1 MGEKSI
7 LDLEQYPSP
16 AVCFIGENFPS
27 SVVAL
32 TRADPNV
39 EYRDLDK
46 QRARKWSKYLDDPYT
61 DPMPKKTKKSKSNE
75 EDIDLVEF
83 TSFLKN
89 NNQVR

>member
-1 MGEKSI
+1 M
-7 LDLEQYPSP
+7 EQYPSP
-16 AVCFIGENFPS
+16 GTCFIAQNYPT

-32 TRADPNV
+32 NEADPNV
-39 EYRDLDK
+39 EYKDVDML
-46 QRARKWSKYLDDPYT
+46 RARKRSRFLSFPYT

-89 NNQVR
+89 DDQVR